1 MDKFKEDFE
10 KIRGA
15 LLSQIQNNQKL
26 SEELM
31 KQFGQADYSL
41 LEEHTM
47 LSKITLDST
56 RALTDAY
63 KAAPEILKR
72 LEKEN
77 KKEKINLDDLL
88 DE

>member
-1 MDKFKEDFE
+1 MTKFKEDFE

-31 KQFGQADYSL
+31 KQFGKADYSL
-41 LEEHTM
+41 LEEHT
-47 LSKITLDST
+47 LISKIILDST

-63 KAAPEILKR
+63 KVAPDILKKT
-72 LEKEN
+72 E
-77 KKEKINLDDLL
+77 KKEEINIDDLL
-88 DE
+88 ED